1 VAVAAALLAVPLL
14 GGPGAGAASG
24 CGGKRVTIPGTEGKD
39 RLEGTKGPDVI
50 EAGAGND
57 LIRSL
62 GGNDTICG
70 GEGDDRMDGGD
81 GNDRIFGEA
90 GIDTGEGGPGNDTI
104 GGGDGFDTLVGGS
117 GDDALEPEGGHD
129 VVDGG
134 PGSDTAVYSDEPA
147 AVIVDLGKNSTIRA
161 KGRDNLPSIENLTG
175 SRFDDAL
182 YGDPAPNVLR
192 GGRGRDRLV
201 GRGGDDVLRQ

>member
-1 VAVAAALLAVPLL
+1 MRLRVAFPAAIAAALLAVPLL
-14 GGPGAGAASG
+14 GGPGAAAAPG
-24 CGGKRVTIPGTEGKD
+24 CGGKNVTIPGSEEND
-39 RLEGTKGPDVI
+39 RLKGTKRPDVI

-57 LIRSL
+57 LIRGL

-70 GEGDDRMDGGD
+70 GEGDDTILGG
-81 GNDRIFGEA
+81 A

-104 GGGDGFDTLVGGS
+104 GGGAGFDTLVGGS
-117 GDDALEPEGGHD
+117 GDDALEPESGDD

-134 PGSDTAVYSDEPA
+134 PGSDTAVYADEPA
-147 AVIVDLGKNSTIRA
+147 AVIVDLGKNSTIQA

-182 YGDPAPNVLR
+182 YGDSAANVLR
-192 GGRGRDRLV
+192 GGPGKDRLV
-201 GRGGDDVLRQ
+201 GRGGQDVLRQ